1 MHPHVSCFNRIVSK
15 ENPSYL
21 IYVLKSMYQFL
32 QEWTCWEYQFQHK
45 YSVRTNFDRH
55 NLTWSNPITNL
66 TRSNPLTIQFG
77 LLPPPQPFLGYNH
90 IIPPLARYWK
100 VIRLIPKIMAPTV
113 WFGINIQNEAE
124 INQAICQKKSLPTAL
139 VKQIEN
145 ATKGYCLLWN
155 CYESYVTFC
164 SVNEEV
170 QTCLI
175 N

>member
-1 MHPHVSCFNRIVSK
+1 MHPHVSCFNRIVLK

-32 QEWTCWEYQFQHK
+32 QEWTCWEYQFQRK
-45 YSVRTNFDRH
+45 YSARTNFDRH

-66 TRSNPLTIQFG
+66 TQSNPLTIQFG
-77 LLPPPQPFLGYNH
+77 LLPPPQPLLGYNH

-100 VIRLIPKIMAPTV
+100 VIRLIPKIMASTV
-113 WFGINIQNEAE
+113 CFGINIQNEAE
-124 INQAICQKKSLPTAL
+124 INQAVCQKKSLPTEL

-145 ATKGYCLLWN
+145 VTKRYCLLQN
-155 CYESYVTFC
+155 CYESYMTFC

-170 QTCLI
+170 QTSLI